1 MTRRRVPFLV
11 RGLAEVHAATL
22 AATVAVTLTAA
33 IALAPISARADEA
46 VTFISAID
54 DLPLMPGLVEDAA
67 AGMVFDAPAG
77 RIVEAYAI
85 GSVGR
90 DAILRFYADTL
101 PQLGWRAD
109 GATTF
114 RREGETL
121 DLEFADSDKTL
132 TVRFALSPATAGDDK
147 Q

>member
-11 RGLAEVHAATL
+11 RGLAVVHAATL
-22 AATVAVTLTAA
+22 AVTLITA
-33 IALAPISARADEA
+33 IAPISARADEA
-46 VTFISAID
+46 VTFITAID

-77 RIVEAYAI
+77 RIVEAYAT

-121 DLEFADSDKTL
+121 DLEFADSGKTL